1 MQSFTEAFNLASTLL
16 LEGNKELLE
25 IVFLSL
31 KISTL
36 STVIG
41 CMIGFPLGAIIVVY
55 RFPGR
60 RFTILMIN
68 TLMGLPPVVVG
79 LGVYLLLSNA
89 GPMGNFKLLYT
100 QIAMIIAQTI
110 LITPIVA
117 ALSRQVVESLYE
129 EYEELFNSLL
139 ITKASAIF
147 ALLWDARYSL
157 LTIGLAGFGRAIS
170 EVGAVMIVGGN
181 IAHVTRV
188 MTTAIASETAKGDLA
203 LALALGMILISITF
217 LVNGCAMWL
226 RASKYFSNE

>member
-1 MQSFTEAFNLASTLL
+1 MQSFTEAFNLAASLL

-41 CMIGFPLGAIIVVY
+41 CIIGFPLGAIIVIY

-79 LGVYLLLSNA
+79 LVVYLLLSNA
-89 GPMGNFKLLYT
+89 GPMGTFKLLYT

-129 EYEELFNSLL
+129 EYEELFTSLL

-217 LVNGCAMWL
+217 LVNGCAMLL
-226 RASKYFSNE
+226 RGSKYFSNK

>member
-1 MQSFTEAFNLASTLL
+1 MQNFTEAFNLATTLL
-16 LEGNKELLE
+16 LEGNRELLE

-36 STVIG
+36 STIIG
-41 CMIGFPLGAIIVVY
+41 CIIGFPLGAIIVVY

-60 RFTILMIN
+60 KFTILMIN

-89 GPMGNFKLLYT
+89 GPMGSFKLLYT

-117 ALSRQVVESLYE
+117 ALSRQVLENLYE

-139 ITKASAIF
+139 ISKSSAIF

-217 LVNGCAMWL
+217 LVNGFAMWL
-226 RASKYFSNE
+226 RGSKYFSNE

>member
-1 MQSFTEAFNLASTLL
+1 MQSFTEAFNLAASLL

-41 CMIGFPLGAIIVVY
+41 CIIGFPLGAIIVIY

-79 LGVYLLLSNA
+79 LVVYLLLSNA
-89 GPMGNFKLLYT
+89 GPMGTFKLLYT

-129 EYEELFNSLL
+129 EYEELFTSLL

-203 LALALGMILISITF
+203 LVLALGMILISITF
-217 LVNGCAMWL
+217 LVNGCAMLL
-226 RASKYFSNE
+226 RGSKYFSNK

>member
-217 LVNGCAMWL
+217 LVNGCAMLL
-226 RASKYFSNE
+226 RGSKYFSNK